1 MHLEHAILGF
11 LNYQPYTGYD
21 LKRVFDRSIRHFW
34 PADQSQIYKTLSR
47 LAKKGFVEI
56 EVVPQTSR
64 PSRKVHR
71 ITEAG
76 REEFRAWLGREPHP
90 EEVREPF
97 LIQIFFA
104 GLLPDEEAI
113 EILEAKAQEL
123 RELLKGYDAVEDE
136 PLDEKEQSAPQRT
149 QFFWFLTLDHGLWMM
164 QAALDWLEDA
174 IKRIRNKDY
183 ERGGAVLPPPRRK
196 R

>member
-1 MHLEHAILGF
+1 MHLDHAILGF
-11 LNYQPYTGYD
+11 LNHRPYTGYD
-21 LKRVFDRSIRHFW
+21 LKRLFDRSIRHFW
-34 PADQSQIYKTLSR
+34 PADQSQIYRTLSR
-47 LAKKGFVEI
+47 LAKQGLVEV
-56 EVVPQTSR
+56 EVVPQDNR

-71 ITEAG
+71 ITQAG
-76 REEFRAWLGREPHP
+76 REEFRDWLGGKPRE
-90 EEVREPF
+90 EEIREPF

-123 RELLKGYDAVEDE
+123 RELLRHFNYVNDE
-136 PLDEKEQSAPQRT
+136 PIDKQQEEHPARERY
-149 QFFWFLTLDHGLWMM
+149 FWYLTLDHGLWMT
-164 QAALDWLEDA
+164 QAALDWMEDA

-183 ERGGAVLPPPRRK
+183 EQGGAVLPPPRRE